1 MKIQKDFG
9 NIVIVVPH
17 EDDEILMS
25 AGVIRKAVEA
35 GISCTVVMATNGDYE
50 CSNYEKGQN
59 RLRES
64 IAGLQVLGLSKEHLE
79 IMGYADTGMP
89 REDSFLTHLYEEV
102 EEEKCYPSSCT
113 QETYG
118 LVEKDEFHK
127 KKWGKHGKYC
137 RLDFKK
143 DLKEILRE
151 KKAEHIFTTSQ
162 YDTHGDHAALYWF
175 VCEVLDE
182 LRNEEGYEPSLYCGL
197 IHSCAGDEVWPLR
210 DTKKFTCPDGLEGQ
224 HPWEQRC
231 TLELPEEMKQEKGTD
246 NLKYQA
252 LQQHKTALEPDAYEF
267 LMAFIKDEEVFW
279 KMR

>member
-137 RLDFKK
+137 RRDFKK

>member
-118 LVEKDEFHK
+118 LVEKEEFHK
-127 KKWGKHGKYC
+127 KKWGKHGAYC
-137 RLDFKK
+137 RV
-143 DLKEILRE
+143 R
-151 KKAEHIFTTSQ
+151 T
-162 YDTHGDHAALYWF
+162 
-175 VCEVLDE
+175 
-182 LRNEEGYEPSLYCGL
+182 
-197 IHSCAGDEVWPLR
+197 
-210 DTKKFTCPDGLEGQ
+210 
-224 HPWEQRC
+224 
-231 TLELPEEMKQEKGTD
+231 
-246 NLKYQA
+246 
-252 LQQHKTALEPDAYEF
+252 
-267 LMAFIKDEEVFW
+267 
-279 KMR
+279 